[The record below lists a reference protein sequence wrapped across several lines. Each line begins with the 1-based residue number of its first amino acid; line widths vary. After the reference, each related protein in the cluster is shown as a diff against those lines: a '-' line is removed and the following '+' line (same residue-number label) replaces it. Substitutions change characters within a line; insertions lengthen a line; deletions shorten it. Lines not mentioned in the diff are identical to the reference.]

1 MILPQGVPP
10 ASWPAPAVHDT
21 VAAIAKQAAYDRAI
35 GQTAWQDF
43 WTLVGRVLTRILGF
57 FRGSAAGRHVT
68 FLVLALIVAAV
79 VIHVIVSAIATRNLA
94 ATGNTTPARERG
106 LDAWREAERLAAAG
120 HYTDAA
126 HALLAALLAGFA
138 QRGEVRLHVSKTA
151 GDYARELARRGSPA
165 RGAFQQFRRRYDA
178 VIFGAGT
185 CDAGEYAALLRDAAP
200 ILSRAGA
207 A

>member
-1 MILPQGVPP
+1 MLLPQGAP
-10 ASWPAPAVHDT
+10 AAWPAAAVHDT
-21 VAAIAKQAAYDRAI
+21 VAAIAKQAAYDRSI
-35 GQTAWQDF
+35 GESAWQNF
-43 WTLVGRVLTRILGF
+43 WRALGRVLRLLVEF

-68 FLVLALIVAAV
+68 FVVVGLVVAAIMV
-79 VIHVIVSAIATRNLA
+79 HFILFAVATRKVA
-94 ATGNTTPARERG
+94 VTGDAKPGRERG

-120 HYTDAA
+120 RYTDAS
-126 HALLAALLAGFA
+126 HALLAALLAAFA

-151 GDYARELARRGSPA
+151 GDYARELSRRGSPA

-185 CDAGEYAALLRDAAP
+185 CDASEYAALLRDATP
-200 ILSRAGA
+200 ILARGGA